1 LLSRKKGISGWG
13 ANQYSGEKRGFVR
26 VTAGGETIR
35 APPPPAGQ
43 KTPEGSHTMYHIISI
58 RDFEKND
65 LDHLLDRAEEFATG
79 NYRSRMLDG
88 KLAALLF
95 FEPSTRTRMSFATA
109 MVRLGGNSI
118 SVDSVEASS
127 IAKGETLADTIRVV
141 SGYADAIVLRHP
153 KEGAAR
159 LASEFATVPV
169 INAGDGAGQHPSQ
182 TLLDLYTIR
191 QSMPIEGLDVG
202 LLGDLRYG
210 RTAHSLAL
218 ALSLY
223 GVTLHTIAPGGLDM
237 PANIALELRER
248 GMEVVEH
255 ADVEEVIQELDVLY
269 VTRIQRERFPDS
281 ASYYNVASSYR
292 ITPDHLSGV
301 REHLMILHPLPRA
314 GEIDPAVDQTPHAR
328 YFEQARNGVPVRMAL
343 LHEVMK

>member
-1 LLSRKKGISGWG
+1 
-13 ANQYSGEKRGFVR
+13 
-26 VTAGGETIR
+26 
-35 APPPPAGQ
+35 
-43 KTPEGSHTMYHIISI
+43 MYHIISI
-58 RDFEKND
+58 HDFERSD
-65 LDHLLDRAEEFATG
+65 LDYLLDRAKEFDTG
-79 NYRSRMLDG
+79 GYRSRALED

-109 MVRLGGNSI
+109 MARLGGRWI

-127 IAKGETLADTIRVV
+127 IVKGETLADTIRVM
-141 SGYADAIVLRHP
+141 SNYADAIVLRHP

-191 QSMPIEGLDVG
+191 QSMPIDGIDVG

-218 ALSLY
+218 ALAHY
-223 GVTLHTIAPGGLDM
+223 GVTLHTIAPGGLEM
-237 PANIALELRER
+237 PASITLELRER
-248 GMEVVEH
+248 GMKVVEH
-255 ADVEEVIQELDVLY
+255 ADVGEVIRDLDVLY

-292 ITPDHLSGV
+292 ITLDLLNGV
-301 REHLMILHPLPRA
+301 RDNLMILHPLPRA
-314 GEIDPAVDQTPHAR
+314 GEIDSAVDRTPYAR
-328 YFEQARNGVPVRMAL
+328 YFEQAKNGVPVRMAL

>member
-1 LLSRKKGISGWG
+1 
-13 ANQYSGEKRGFVR
+13 
-26 VTAGGETIR
+26 
-35 APPPPAGQ
+35 
-43 KTPEGSHTMYHIISI
+43 MYHIISI
-58 RDFEKND
+58 RDLERRD
-65 LDHLLDRAEEFATG
+65 IDYLLDRAREFDTG
-79 NYRSRMLDG
+79 NYHPRVLED

-109 MVRLGGNSI
+109 MARLGGRSI

-127 IAKGETLADTIRVV
+127 IVKGETLADTIRVV
-141 SGYADAIVLRHP
+141 SGYTDAIVLRHP

-223 GVTLHTIAPGGLDM
+223 GVKLHTIAPGGLEM
-237 PANIALELRER
+237 PANITLELRER
-248 GMEVVEH
+248 GMEVIEH
-255 ADVEEVIQELDVLY
+255 EDVEEVIRDLDVLY

-281 ASYYNVASSYR
+281 GSYYNVASSYR
-292 ITPDHLSGV
+292 ITPDHLCGV
-301 REHLMILHPLPRA
+301 RDHLMILHPLPRA
-314 GEIDPAVDQTPHAR
+314 GEIDPAVDQTPYAR

-343 LHEVMK
+343 LYEVMK